1 MEVVSAA
8 FRTTV
13 IQVLGTKKLTFY
25 FKTCFFWL
33 ASSGLNEPPPQRP
46 DPGGVG
52 FDPGGSSIR
61 WKRLGSARPLGP
73 VRVLQGALVRV
84 VCVRLWDGV
93 FVSSALV
100 CFAFP
105 SKVLLPQGEPS

>member
-13 IQVLGTKKLTFY
+13 IQVLGTKKRTFY
-25 FKTCFFWL
+25 FKMCFFWL
-33 ASSGLNEPPPQRP
+33 ALCRLNEPPPQRP

-61 WKRLGSARPLGP
+61 WKRLVSARPLGP
-73 VRVLQGALVRV
+73 VRILQGTLVRV
-84 VCVRLWDGV
+84 VWVRLWDGV
-93 FVSSALV
+93 FVSSAV
-100 CFAFP
+100 
-105 SKVLLPQGEPS
+105 